1 MEYGGEW
8 IHGISNNAITEFVTK
23 KAGLILD
30 ENPNLKNEPRNALV
44 PKILTDTT
52 TMMAFDCNSGK
63 IIPPALMK
71 IWFGDEMAPAPD
83 PNKVHEGD
91 DLNTNVSIDDQLSAD
106 IAVEA
111 QNRIKNNIADSA
123 LSETL
128 NRMKQTPKWKSKL
141 EKLSKEFG
149 RELYVAKQPKHL
161 RGSNLTFFS

>member
-30 ENPNLKNEPRNALV
+30 ENPNLKLEPPSPLV
-44 PKILTDTT
+44 PKQLSESTS
-52 TMMAFDCNSGK
+52 MMAFDCQSGK
-63 IIPPALMK
+63 IVPPELMK

-83 PNKVHEGD
+83 PNKIVHD
-91 DLNTNVSIDDQLSAD
+91 DSDTSVSVDDQLSAD

-111 QNRIKNNIADSA
+111 QRRIRENLPDVP

-128 NRMKQTPKWKSKL
+128 NKMRETPKWKRKL
-141 EKLSKEFG
+141 QKLSDRFGKE
-149 RELYVAKQPKHL
+149 
-161 RGSNLTFFS
+161 